1 MSPLHSGFSGV
12 GCARDGKAE
21 TTTSV
26 AIIATIARTKNI
38 RLNALPLLAW
48 RLPVCRYYYKPY
60 PVCREKKRPP
70 NLFGRGDFDGGHET
84 PGEAYNPGARKGSLW
99 WFRGYSTI
107 MPPDPKRTIRR

>member
-70 NLFGRGDFDGGHET
+70 NLFGRGDFDGGHEKRRGRRTT
-84 PGEAYNPGARKGSLW
+84 PAQERAASGGLEA
-99 WFRGYSTI
+99 T
-107 MPPDPKRTIRR
+107 PPLCPPILRER